1 MSRTP
6 GSIRHRAPLL
16 GEHTD
21 EILAEIGYGTADVTG
36 LRERG
41 IV

>member
-1 MSRTP
+1 
-6 GSIRHRAPLL
+6 LL

-21 EILAEIGYGTADVTG
+21 EVLREVGFSPEEIAG

-41 IV
+41 VV